1 MTSGKQALLLMYKE
15 SRRELGLFSSS
26 CSLQSPT
33 GYVIAVLI
41 YLMERYREDR
51 ARLLSEVYIKCNEHK
66 LQQMK
71 F

>member
-1 MTSGKQALLLMYKE
+1 
-15 SRRELGLFSSS
+15 
-26 CSLQSPT
+26 
-33 GYVIAVLI
+33 
-41 YLMERYREDR
+41 MERYREDR